1 MEIRPKRRPVFV
13 IGTGRCGTT
22 LLTDLIQGPRIDC
35 RKERQVQSRFP
46 RHGNQHLFNLLYRGD
61 ISEAE
66 FLAHFH
72 AVRLAHVSRLPDD
85 HVYCE
90 KIPHGQWAVEAIRRV
105 FPAARFIEIWRDGRD
120 TVQSMLHAG
129 WYAPQDKRPRWEP
142 RGDLGAWR
150 SMGQF
155 GKCCLRL
162 HRTIPFTILNRLSYD
177 ADTWMGFSYE
187 ELTTDPEPV
196 LRRIEEFTGETLF
209 RGRVEVRQSGGK
221 WRRWTDEQWSIW
233 RRTLGPDGLAAQR
246 LLGYGNEDAP
256 GDLPAATASAAIAA
270 ASTAAASPG
279 DAGGDATPGP
289 CASLT
294 LPEPLVLAPSSQ
306 ARPAASLAPAT
317 GRPAAPKPASATAR
331 PPGSGD
337 ITLFLLVR
345 DRREFTRIAL
355 DALERCTDLSLLH
368 RLVFV
373 NDASTDGAD
382 RCCRDFVRR
391 TGFGEVVDVRGGT
404 VTNALYE
411 GSRPYVNDPV
421 AWYGKLDNDM
431 VVSEGWLP
439 KLLGAIRGSAETYD
453 VVGFTTVNEFFPT
466 SPGELW
472 AARRPEDYSLQRV
485 GWTGGNFLMRRDAFL
500 ATRGLGVSERPENY
514 ITGSLS
520 ELHRDLA
527 ARGELRVAIIR
538 PHLPVFKLD
547 KVAVPA
553 YDEYAFFER
562 RGLDRERIGDL
573 IDRYHEAGYCRKRR
587 LGDRVVNTF

>member
-22 LLTDLIQGPRIDC
+22 LLTDLIQGLRIDC
-35 RKERQVQSRFP
+35 LKERQVQSRFP
-46 RHGNQHLFNLLYRGD
+46 QHGNQHLFNLLYRGD
-61 ISEAE
+61 IPEPE
-66 FLAHFH
+66 FLAYFH
-72 AVRLAHVSRLPDD
+72 AVRLAHVSRVPDH

-105 FPAARFIEIWRDGRD
+105 FPTARFIEIWRDGRD

-129 WYAPQDKRPRWEP
+129 WYAPGDTRPRWEP
-142 RGDLGAWR
+142 RGDLEAWR

-155 GKCCLRL
+155 EKCCLRL

-177 ADTWMGFSYE
+177 ADTWMGFPYE
-187 ELTTDPEPV
+187 ELTADPEPV
-196 LRRIEEFTGETLF
+196 LRRIEAFAGEELY
-209 RGRVEVRQSGGK
+209 RGRVEVRRSGGR
-221 WRRWTDEQWSIW
+221 WRQWTGEQWEVW

-246 LLGYGNEDAP
+246 LLGYGDEPAP
-256 GDLPAATASAAIAA
+256 DEVPSPRPPCAAL
-270 ASTAAASPG
+270 TAAGPEALR
-279 DAGGDATPGP
+279 TPG
-289 CASLT
+289 AALT
-294 LPEPLVLAPSSQ
+294 LPEPLVLTSSTRASADAAALPPG
-306 ARPAASLAPAT
+306 ARFPAAMPD
-317 GRPAAPKPASATAR
+317 AARAR
-331 PPGSGD
+331 RPGSGD
-337 ITLFLLVR
+337 VTLFLLVR
-345 DRREFTRIAL
+345 NHREFTRIAL
-355 DALERCTDLSLLH
+355 DALERHTNLSLLH

-373 NDASTDGAD
+373 NDGSTDGAD
-382 RCCRDFVRR
+382 RCCHDFVRR

-404 VTNALYE
+404 VTNALHE

-431 VVSEGWLP
+431 VVSEEWLE
-439 KLLGAIRGSAETYD
+439 KLLAAVRGSARTFD

-466 SPGELW
+466 APDELW
-472 AARRPEDYSLQRV
+472 AAKRPEEYSLQQV

-500 ATRGLGVSERPENY
+500 TTRGLGVTEQPENY
-514 ITGSLS
+514 IAGSLS

-562 RGLDRERIGDL
+562 RGLDREWIGEL
-573 IDRYHEAGYCRKRR
+573 VDRYHDAGYCRKRR